1 MTIHTPL
8 CDRLG
13 IELPVL
19 QAGMGMGARAELAAA
34 VSEAGGLGVIGAAG
48 MTPEEIAAQIA
59 TVRERTDRPVGVD
72 LLFPPD
78 LVNGDALDGMR
89 RYLEEAPPQARED
102 LAELVSLA
110 TPGWVEGQVDAA
122 LEAGATVVVSGL
134 GSPARVME
142 RCRAAGAAV
151 LALAGTPAQALQLE
165 RDGVDAVIAQGSDA
179 GGHTGRV
186 GSVSLW
192 TAVLAAASVPVV
204 AAGGIVDGRGL
215 AAALAAGCQGA
226 WIGTRYL
233 ATPEAEVH
241 AAAKE
246 RVLAAGTTDTVITKA
261 YSGKSMRVLR
271 NELTDE
277 WDAKPT
283 LPFPLQLAATE
294 GLARRG
300 LEAGEV
306 QRGAVQAGQGVGLV
320 DRIEP
325 AGDLTR
331 RIAAEAETLL
341 RAAATLLGAPPSGP
355 G

>member
-1 MTIHTPL
+1 MTLRTPL

-13 IELPVL
+13 IEVPIL

-48 MTPEEIAAQIA
+48 MTPDEIAAQLA
-59 TVRERTDRPVGVD
+59 AVRARTDRPVGVD

-78 LVNGDALDGMR
+78 LVDGDALEGMQR
-89 RYLEEAPPQARED
+89 FLEEAPPQARDAME
-102 LAELVSLA
+102 ELVSLA
-110 TPGWVEGQVDAA
+110 TPGWVEAQVDAA

-142 RCRAAGAAV
+142 RCRAAGASV
-151 LALAGTPAQALQLE
+151 LALAGTPVQALQHE

-186 GSVSLW
+186 GSIALW
-192 TAVLAAASVPVV
+192 AAVLAQASVPVV
-204 AAGGIVDGRGL
+204 AAGGIADGRGV
-215 AAALAAGCQGA
+215 AAALAAGCQA
-226 WIGTRYL
+226 VWIGTRFL

-241 AAAKE
+241 QAAKD
-246 RVLAAGTTDTVITKA
+246 RVLGAATVDTVVTKA
-261 YSGKSMRVLR
+261 YSGKPMRVLR
-271 NELTDE
+271 NEFTDE

-283 LPFPLQLAATE
+283 LPFPLQLGATE

-300 LEAGEV
+300 LEEGEV
-306 QRGAVQAGQGVGLV
+306 ARGAVQAGQGVGLV

-325 AGDLTR
+325 AGEVVRQL
-331 RIAAEAETLL
+331 AEEAEALV
-341 RAAATLLGAPPSGP
+341 RAAAGLAVSG
-355 G
+355 